1 MENKTKKFIF
11 ITLGVGA
18 FLLFKNKLFGSSAKV
33 TEIPNY
39 IIIGDSHAIQ
49 IGGKLNSVKVDWS
62 LAHSGWNVN
71 NLINALNS
79 MPVDEKVKKVFI
91 SIGTNS
97 GFNLNDNI
105 TGLVNK
111 LKTVYPNAILYAI
124 KGSYGWGN
132 FPNAQANYSKYYL
145 KFDNLGVRVL
155 YNGLGYFN
163 NSLDAHYP
171 LSPAAQQ
178 IINDIN
184 N

>member
-18 FLLFKNKLFGSSAKV
+18 FLLFKNKLFGSSAKL
-33 TEIPNY
+33 TEVPNY

-49 IGGKLNSVKVDWS
+49 IGAHLNSVKINWD

-79 MPVDEKVKKVFI
+79 TPVDEKVKKVFI

-124 KGSYGWGN
+124 QGSYGWGN

-145 KFDNLGVRVL
+145 KFKNLGVLVL
-155 YNGLGYFN
+155 LHGLGYFDN
-163 NSLDAHYP
+163 QLDAHYYKNP
-171 LSPAAQQ
+171 SYQQ